1 VTVILVLV
9 ALVGLTVLG
18 WCALMPREI
27 GREDEP
33 LTSIRLRGPDMEGLA
48 LRMSQR
54 NQRPRPVRA
63 SRPAAAP
70 PPPPMPEAP
79 SAMGAP
85 QPVLSQEPATELALP
100 G

>member
-1 VTVILVLV
+1 MILILI
-9 ALVGLTVLG
+9 AMLGLTVLA

-33 LTSIRLRGPDMEGLA
+33 LTNIRLRAPDMEGLA
-48 LRMSQR
+48 LKISQR
-54 NQRPRPVRA
+54 HARPRPARPIRPVEPPS
-63 SRPAAAP
+63 SRPA
-70 PPPPMPEAP
+70 PEGP

-85 QPVLSQEPATELALP
+85 QPVLSQDAATGLALP

>member
-1 VTVILVLV
+1 MVILTLI
-9 ALVGLTVLG
+9 ALLGLTVLV

-33 LTSIRLRGPDMEGLA
+33 LTNVRLKRPDLEGLV
-48 LRMSQR
+48 LSISQR
-54 NQRPRPVRA
+54 NQRPRPGRA
-63 SRPAAAP
+63 PRATMAP
-70 PPPPMPEAP
+70 PQPMPEGP

-85 QPVLSQEPATELALP
+85 QPVISQDPAAEFALP